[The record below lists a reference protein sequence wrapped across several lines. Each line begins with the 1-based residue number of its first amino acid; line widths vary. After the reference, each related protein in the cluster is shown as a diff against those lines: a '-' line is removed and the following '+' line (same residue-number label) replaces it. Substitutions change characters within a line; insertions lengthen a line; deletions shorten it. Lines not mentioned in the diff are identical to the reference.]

1 MLDLLFKIK
10 INSRMCNTESVLGIV
25 KEMYSIYAAKDFE
38 RGTKIG
44 LLFIESLR
52 LRHFNFL
59 TQAG

>member
-1 MLDLLFKIK
+1 
-10 INSRMCNTESVLGIV
+10 MCNTESVLGIV

-38 RGTKIG
+38 RGAKIG